1 MGTSTPTSL
10 FSDWVAMGSGL
21 FCPERCTSSLLAAA
35 SPDSMREMAT
45 SPARIEAITLVVR
58 CGGAVFLLELL
69 GSGGVAKGEAAAAS
83 SSLSV
88 VFECVDREGEYASL
102 QQSGPEGRFFRPC
115 VSYLVAKG
123 SISGLLSHA
132 LTHGKA
138 REAQMLIKMWHATSA
153 PESEKRAWA
162 RAKNTDAAS
171 AQTDIV
177 RFTAERLGIDPV
189 SGGNKPVAG
198 GVVTTAPH
206 LGSVHLDLDAL
217 KERLRSMRG

>member
-1 MGTSTPTSL
+1 
-10 FSDWVAMGSGL
+10 
-21 FCPERCTSSLLAAA
+21 
-35 SPDSMREMAT
+35 
-45 SPARIEAITLVVR
+45 
-58 CGGAVFLLELL
+58 
-69 GSGGVAKGEAAAAS
+69 
-83 SSLSV
+83 
-88 VFECVDREGEYASL
+88 
-102 QQSGPEGRFFRPC
+102 
-115 VSYLVAKG
+115 
-123 SISGLLSHA
+123 
-132 LTHGKA
+132 
-138 REAQMLIKMWHATSA
+138 MLIKMWHATSA

-171 AQTDIV
+171 AQTDLV